1 MEDKRTMDEIINQ
14 ARILEENNWN
24 TMECV
29 TGIDL
34 LLTSNN
40 NSTTKDKELSE
51 KFSDIRK
58 KAEEINHL
66 TKNFLSTLESESKNI
81 EY

>member
-34 LLTSNN
+34 LLTSDNN
-40 NSTTKDKELSE
+40 GTTKDRELSE
-51 KFSDIRK
+51 KFSSIRK
-58 KAEEINHL
+58 KVEEINHL
-66 TKNFLSTLESESKNI
+66 TKDFLSALESESKNI

>member
-14 ARILEENNWN
+14 ARILEENSWN

-66 TKNFLSTLESESKNI
+66 TKDFLSALESESKNI

>member
-66 TKNFLSTLESESKNI
+66 TKDFLSTLESESKNI

>member
-66 TKNFLSTLESESKNI
+66 TKDFLSTLESENW
-81 EY
+81 YFL